1 MSAGEI
7 SPELYGE
14 VDLAKYKTALTTGRN
29 GFVNYRGG
37 FMSRGGFAAVGRC
50 KQSVSGTGPP
60 RPIPFQFSIS
70 QGYVLEL
77 GDQYMRFVVAG
88 GYVLEPAVSIIGAT
102 QANPCVI
109 SVVGTPFANGD
120 WVFISGALGMTQ
132 LNGKTYIVAGAGA
145 GSFSLQDLNG
155 NPVDSTAYGA
165 YAGLGEVSRLYT
177 IVTPYAAVDLPYLK
191 FSQSADVMR
200 LTCVNPLTET
210 EYPPYTLTRF
220 AGANWTLALTDF
232 QPVSDAPESVSA
244 VANSQA
250 PSTGV
255 NATFAYQVTSVSA
268 EGVESIGSAIATCHG
283 ADIQTEAGANTI
295 TWSSR
300 NAQYYNIYRASPS
313 PDGDSGPISIP
324 DGSIYALVGSAYGT
338 QYIDNNAVADFS
350 QTPPLARNPFNRGQI
365 LAVHIVSGGSGLSG
379 VTWTI
384 TTGTGTNFI
393 GYPAISGGSL
403 GAFPII
409 DNGMNYA
416 PGDSIAFN
424 GAGFAS
430 GAIDFTLNPVAGTKV
445 TLNGLVWTFVATLSA
460 ANQTLIQSSL
470 TATVSLLAADLSASV
485 DPALTGAGYA
495 VDITKQNLLITAN
508 DPGPGGNTYT
518 LATTVAGATPSG
530 PTLTGGS
537 GTALPGVPM
546 ATLIIGPETG
556 TYPGVNTFFQERQFY
571 ANSLNNPDTV
581 WASQIG
587 RFNDMDVS
595 VPSRATDAITASPW
609 TEQVNGIQ
617 WLIPMPGGLIA
628 MTGNRAWQI
637 IGEGT
642 YQLNVQ
648 PVTPSTTQAQPQAFN
663 GCSATV
669 PPIVIDYDVL
679 YVEAIGNA
687 TVRDLSW
694 NFWVNIYTGADL
706 TILSNHLFLNFEITQ
721 WTWARNPYKLLWAVR
736 DDGTMLSMTYLKE
749 QEVYGWARHDT
760 QGLIQG
766 AASVTEPPVNAVY
779 AVVQR
784 FPPYAPNGVYIMERM
799 DDRIWKTVEDTYAV
813 DSGVSN
819 PQTTPATWLKANA
832 SSGAGVT
839 FTTGAGVFTI
849 AAISQIIR
857 MGGGIARV
865 TGYTNPSQLTADWVL
880 NPSSGPLAFPYA
892 VSGSWTISM
901 PVTTLSAPHIAGM
914 NVVGLADGV
923 PFVASADAAGSIPLP
938 FAASQVCAGLSFTAQ
953 IQTPYL
959 NGQGVTQ
966 GARKVIP
973 AATVRLA
980 ASGQFQ
986 IGTNQPDGAAQNPP
1000 QIAPAWGPLA
1010 DGLPLRATGNQ
1021 KPPPTYTSPGGATV
1035 TQLWTGDL
1043 RVVGAGADWD
1053 SKGQVA
1059 IQQSLPLPLQVLAI
1073 LPEILDGDL
1082 PERAY
1087 APQQGQQ
1094 GSPLNGGT
1102 HRGPGRHQLRI

>member
-1 MSAGEI
+1 
-7 SPELYGE
+7 
-14 VDLAKYKTALTTGRN
+14 
-29 GFVNYRGG
+29 
-37 FMSRGGFAAVGRC
+37 MSRGGLALVGRC
-50 KQSVSGTGPP
+50 LQSVSGTGPP
-60 RPIPFQFSIS
+60 RPIPFQFSIT
-70 QGYVLEL
+70 QGFVLEF
-77 GDQYMRFVVAG
+77 GDNYLRFVSDG
-88 GYVLEPAVSIIGAT
+88 GYVLEPAVPIIGAT
-102 QANPCVI
+102 QANPCTI
-109 SVVGTPFANGD
+109 SVTGTPFANGD
-120 WVFISGALGMTQ
+120 WVFIADALGMTQ
-132 LNGKTYIVAGAGA
+132 LNNATYIVASAA
-145 GSFSLQDLNG
+145 PGSFTLEDLNG
-155 NPVDSTAYGA
+155 NPLDSTTFGA
-165 YAGLGEVSRLYT
+165 YAGLGEVARIYT
-177 IVTPYAAVDLPYLK
+177 ITTPYAAIDLPYLK

-200 LTCVNPLTET
+200 LTCVNPLTQI
-210 EYPPYTLTRF
+210 EYQPHTLTRL
-220 AGANWTLALTDF
+220 AGANWTLAVTDF
-232 QPVSDAPESVSA
+232 APASDPPNSVSA

-255 NATFAYQVTSVSA
+255 NATFAYQLTSVSA
-268 EGVESIGSAIATCHG
+268 TGVESIASAIATCNG

-295 TWSSR
+295 TWSST
-300 NAQYYNIYRASPS
+300 NAQFYNIYRAMPS
-313 PDGDSGPISIP
+313 PNGDSGPIDIP
-324 DGSIYALVGSAYGT
+324 DGSIFALVGSAYGT
-338 QYIDNNAVADFS
+338 QFIDNNAIADFS
-350 QTPPLARNPFNRGQI
+350 QTPPLARNPFDRGQI
-365 LAVHIVSGGSGLSG
+365 LAVNIVSGGSGLSG
-379 VTWTI
+379 VTWSI

-409 DNGMNYA
+409 DNGMNFA

-430 GAIDFTLNPVAGTKV
+430 GAIDFTVNPTNGRTI
-445 TLNGLVWTFVATLSA
+445 TLNGLVWTFVSTLSGA
-460 ANQTLIQSSL
+460 AQTQIQSSL
-470 TATVSLLAADLSASV
+470 TATISLLASDLSASL
-485 DPALTGAGYA
+485 DPALTGGSYA

-508 DPGPGGNTYT
+508 DPGPAANTYT
-518 LATTVAGATPSG
+518 LATTVTGATPSG

-537 GTALPGVPM
+537 GTAFPGLPM

-648 PVTPSTTQAQPQAFN
+648 PITPSTTQAQPQAFN

-721 WTWARNPYKLLWAVR
+721 WTWARNPYKLLWAAR

-766 AASVTEPPVNAVY
+766 IASVTEPPVNAVY

-784 FPPYAPNGVYIMERM
+784 FPPYAPSGIYVMERM
-799 DDRIWKTVEDTYAV
+799 DDRIWKTIEDTYAV

-819 PQTTPATWLKANA
+819 PQTIPGTWLRANA
-832 SSGAGVT
+832 SSGAAT
-839 FTTGAGVFTI
+839 FNAGAGVFTI
-849 AAISQIIR
+849 SAIGQIIR
-857 MGGGIARV
+857 MAGGIAQV
-865 TGYTNPSQLTADWVL
+865 TGYTNASQLTGTWVL
-880 NPSSGPLAFPYA
+880 NPTLGPLAFPYA
-892 VSGSWTISM
+892 ASDSWTISM
-901 PVTTLSAPHIAGM
+901 PVTTLSAPHLAGM

-923 PFVASADAAGSIPLP
+923 PFTASVDATGGISLP
-938 FAASQVCAGLSFTAQ
+938 FSASQVCAGLSFTAQ

-986 IGTNQPDGAAQNPP
+986 IGTNQPDGSAQNPP

-1021 KPPPTYTSPGGATV
+1021 MPPVTYTSPGGATV

-1059 IQQSLPLPLQVLAI
+1059 IQQTLPLPLQVLAI
-1073 LPEILDGDL
+1073 LPEVVDGDV
-1082 PERAY
+1082 PERGY
-1087 APQQGQQ
+1087 AQRQGADQQQQ
-1094 GSPLNGGT
+1094 P
-1102 HRGPGRHQLRI
+1102 RGPHVGMLKAHI